1 MFWSV
6 HQICLHGF
14 YQKVQCLDPDLGRY
28 TAAWEYT
35 DIENTN
41 GECMRTRQI
50 TEELVSEP
58 EKPQMSCRR
67 HICTNHFHIFVSP
80 FNLCL
85 QRLVIMSVQ
94 TPASPSTPVASATA
108 SSSAAPSL
116 WSARM
121 GSSKP
126 KEARPSPVSWKE
138 EKSCGAGQSRNV
150 KVNIDKNHWL
160 DQNDMS
166 PWLRDQHCVKRDE
179 CLLDSSHSETG
190 RREASHFGMVS
201 IKTQ

>member
-14 YQKVQCLDPDLGRY
+14 YQKVQCLDPDLRRY

-35 DIENTN
+35 DIENTSRN
-41 GECMRTRQI
+41 ACGAGRSQR
-50 TEELVSEP
+50 SWYP
-58 EKPQMSCRR
+58 SPKKPQMSCRR
-67 HICTNHFHIFVSP
+67 RICTNHFHISVSP

-85 QRLVIMSVQ
+85 QRSVIMSVR

-116 WSARM
+116 WSARTV
-121 GSSKP
+121 SSKP

-150 KVNIDKNHWL
+150 KVNIDQNRWL

-166 PWLRDQHCVKRDE
+166 PWLRDQHCVKGDE
-179 CLLDSSHSETG
+179 CLLDSSQSETG
-190 RREASHFGMVS
+190 RSEASHFSMES